1 MRIPQLTGTILSTIL
16 AITCFTSCNSDGQTS
31 AKAGVVNDSTKVV
44 KDTVENNTMKPV
56 DHKLYDSLMLNI
68 ANGDTTGKWP
78 VKNAPYPLAGAI
90 LPFNRVIAYYGNLYV
105 KKMGPLGKYEPKE
118 MWRKLDE
125 EVAKW
130 NKADKVIKSI
140 PALHYIAA
148 VASGTPGKDGLYIN
162 RMPDSQIDSV
172 LKIAKMYNHDAIV
185 FLDIQV
191 GLSKLKDELPRLEKY
206 LKLPNVHLGIDPEFS
221 MKTGAKPGTKIGAY
235 DAADINFASDY
246 LAKLVKDN
254 NLPPKIFV
262 IHRFTQKMVTNYKNI
277 KLKPEVQVVM
287 HMDGF
292 GPPELKKGTYR
303 HYLYTE
309 PVQFVGFKLFYI
321 NDIAQAPNHLMTPE
335 ELLKLTPKPV
345 YIQFQ

>member
-1 MRIPQLTGTILSTIL
+1 MRIPQLTGTILSTML

-31 AKAGVVNDSTKVV
+31 AKVGVVNDTTNEV
-44 KDTVENNTMKPV
+44 KDTVENTMKPV
-56 DHKLYDSLMLNI
+56 NHKLYDSLMLNI

-78 VKNAPYPLAGAI
+78 VKNTPYPLAGAL
-90 LPFNRVIAYYGNLYV
+90 LPFNRIIAYYGNLYV

-130 NKADKVIKSI
+130 NKADKVVKSI
-140 PALHYIAA
+140 PALHYIAT

-221 MKTGAKPGTKIGAY
+221 MKNGARPGSKIGVY
-235 DAADINFASDY
+235 DAADINFASDF

>member
-1 MRIPQLTGTILSTIL
+1 MRIPQLTGTILSTML

-31 AKAGVVNDSTKVV
+31 AKVGVVNDTTNEV
-44 KDTVENNTMKPV
+44 KDTVENTMKPV

-78 VKNAPYPLAGAI
+78 VKNTPYPLAGAL
-90 LPFNRVIAYYGNLYV
+90 LPFNRIIAYYGNLYV

-130 NKADKVIKSI
+130 NKADKVVKSI
-140 PALHYIAA
+140 PALHYIAT

-221 MKTGAKPGTKIGAY
+221 MKNGARPGSKIGVY
-235 DAADINFASDY
+235 DAADINFASDF

-262 IHRFTQKMVTNYKNI
+262 VHRFTQKMVTNYKNI

-292 GPPELKKGTYR
+292 GPPELKKGTFR